1 MEKQLKVLMVVFNLS
16 VANGVSSFVMNY
28 FRKLDHNKITM
39 DFVVYQDVETPYT
52 KEILQAGGKV
62 YVIPSI
68 KHIKQHIKESKKVIL
83 DGQYDIVHDNILI
96 LSYFIMHYAKEYNVP
111 VRILHSHNAKLGE
124 TQFKEIRN
132 GLFMPFLLR
141 EVNTYFACSQ
151 LAANCMF
158 GNKPYIFIPNIVSSE
173 KLRFNSKIREK
184 IREEHSV
191 NDKKVILT
199 VGRLDLQKNP
209 FYAIDVICSL
219 HKIRNDILYWWV
231 GNGKLEKEVESYIK
245 QKHAEQYICLLGR
258 KENVPDY
265 YQAADLFFLP
275 SKFEGLPVTGIEAQA
290 MGLPCLVSD
299 TITKEFVYTD
309 QVTFFSMKTPIKK
322 VCAIIQQHIVNL
334 ETKSREECRTK
345 LLSSPFADKGAGQQL
360 ISIYKD
366 LLKRKVE

>member
-1 MEKQLKVLMVVFNLS
+1 MGKQMKVLMVVFNLS

-28 FRKLDHNKITM
+28 FRKLDHNTIIM
-39 DFVVYQDVETPYT
+39 DFVVYQDVETPYK
-52 KEILQAGGKV
+52 KEILQAGGKIH
-62 YVIPSI
+62 VIPSI
-68 KHIKQHIKESKKVIL
+68 KNIRQHIKESKKVII

-96 LSYFIMHYAKEYNVP
+96 LSYFVMHYAKKYNVP

-132 GLFMPFLLR
+132 RLFMPLLLHKA
-141 EVNTYFACSQ
+141 NTHFACSQ

-158 GNKPYIFIPNIVSSE
+158 GNRPYIFIPNIVSSE

-184 IREEHSV
+184 IRKEYSV

-209 FYAIDVICSL
+209 FYAIDVVCSL
-219 HKIRNDILYWWV
+219 YEIRNDILYWWI
-231 GNGKLEKEVESYIK
+231 GNGKLEKEVELYIRK
-245 QKHAEQYICLLGR
+245 KHAEKYIFLLGR

-290 MGLPCLVSD
+290 VGLPMVVSD
-299 TITKEFVYTD
+299 TVTNEMVYTD
-309 QVTFFSMKTPIKK
+309 LVDYVSLASPLSAWSDHLQAALSRNVRREAYAEQLKASLFSDVKCVERLM
-322 VCAIIQQHIVNL
+322 
-334 ETKSREECRTK
+334 
-345 LLSSPFADKGAGQQL
+345 G
-360 ISIYKD
+360 IYQRMLDGK
-366 LLKRKVE
+366 